1 SADPVAEGYRG
12 ALARR
17 EEVSVPRGL
26 SAEEQ
31 AAWARLAESVTPLA
45 GRQRPASQ
53 SQTISQTA
61 KPVGTAQAP
70 KPVKPAMRKRAIT
83 TRPSTP
89 PISRIPPAPEGLDS
103 HWERRFKAGRIEPD
117 LTLDLHGH
125 TLDTAYTRITAGLD
139 QARAMGARVVLVIA
153 GRERPVDPA
162 DRAYRRGAIRSKL
175 LDWLAAG
182 PHADSISAVRRAH
195 RSHGGD
201 GALYLI
207 LKRAR

>member
-1 SADPVAEGYRG
+1 MSHPRQI
-12 ALARR
+12 
-17 EEVSVPRGL
+17 PRGL

-31 AAWARLAESVTPLA
+31 AAWSRLAESVTPLA
-45 GRQRPASQ
+45 GRTRPVVQ
-53 SQTISQTA
+53 A
-61 KPVGTAQAP
+61 KAPEAPKAQPVGTARPKRVKP
-70 KPVKPAMRKRAIT
+70 KPPTHVTRTPA
-83 TRPSTP
+83 P
-89 PISRIPPAPEGLDS
+89 PPSRIPEAPAALDS
-103 HWERRFKAGRIEPD
+103 HWERRFKAGRVEPD

-162 DRAYRRGAIRSKL
+162 DRAHRRGAIRAKL

-195 RSHGGD
+195 RAHGGD

-207 LKRAR
+207 LKRRR